1 MFIFALIV
9 GKRQGQ
15 NKPTRS
21 LDDPDSYR
29 DLSNGHIIP
38 LPHSVLFLSRRKNM
52 VTDQPVQRP

>member
-21 LDDPDSYR
+21 LEEWS
-29 DLSNGHIIP
+29 
-38 LPHSVLFLSRRKNM
+38 
-52 VTDQPVQRP
+52 